1 MLQRFIAGL
10 REFISDVKSEV
21 KKVTFP
27 TRAETL
33 GSTSVVLI
41 LVVILSIFL
50 SLIDHALV
58 RLVKIVID

>member
-1 MLQRFIAGL
+1 MFRRFITGL
-10 REFISDVKSEV
+10 TEFISDVRSEI

-27 TRAETL
+27 TKAETL

-50 SLIDHALV
+50 SLIDHFLV
-58 RLVKIVID
+58 RLVKIVIE

>member
-10 REFISDVKSEV
+10 REFISDVKSEI

-58 RLVKIVID
+58 RLVKFVID

>member
-10 REFISDVKSEV
+10 REFISDVKSEI

>member
-1 MLQRFIAGL
+1 MLQRFIARL
-10 REFISDVKSEV
+10 REFISDVKSEI

>member
-1 MLQRFIAGL
+1 MLQRFITGL
-10 REFISDVKSEV
+10 REFISDVKSEI

>member
-1 MLQRFIAGL
+1 MLQRFRARL
-10 REFISDVKSEV
+10 TEFISDVKSEI